1 MGTFL
6 KLAWRNLWR
15 NRLRSGLTVS
25 AVVFGS
31 ALTVFMMAWAR
42 GGHQQMICSALG
54 VFPGWLQVHRAGYQ
68 KEQSLL
74 RSMPLK
80 SELVKYLE
88 NSSPVKSYSPRLCT
102 DALLQAGNNLSGARI
117 CGVVPEKEKMSSKV
131 AKCFFPELLKVPRGF
146 KPTRKSW
153 GEFLTGKV
161 GEAVIGEDLA
171 RNLQVKVGDEISMV
185 SQDFYGSIAS
195 ANFKVKG
202 IFRAGSPEY
211 DQALV
216 LVNLDDLQ
224 ELLYM
229 PGMITELAIWV
240 NSERALVQLERDIY
254 QLLSDEPGPWQIS
267 QLANSNLY
275 RVEVKKPNLAPDS
288 SLQLVDQEIF
298 TGAVKRIPALVG
310 YSPQI
315 KARMKLSEK
324 EITIFGIE
332 PEKEEQTSRIFSRLI
347 SSRGLASLPTSS
359 NWLLLAK
366 NIADELGLK
375 PGEQVT
381 LEGENYLG
389 QKFQLDL
396 NLVGIYQPEASEP
409 EGYLELSLLQEKLR
423 FGENVHQFLIRLK
436 PETNPE
442 KVEALIR
449 SRLNYEV
456 LPWQELMP
464 DLVQFIALDNA
475 GAVLWLLILLIVIA
489 FVILLTVLMSVLE
502 RMREYGIMKA
512 IGTKPGEI
520 FGLIMLESFI
530 IGFLGSAIGSVLG
543 IIPSLYFTYI
553 PINLSSLG
561 EYMEEFSLE
570 PYMYAQFEPRMVFW
584 TFVIIFAFVL
594 IMSLFPALRASR
606 TKPTEVLR
614 LQ

>member
-31 ALTVFMMAWAR
+31 ALTVFMMAFSR
-42 GGHQQMICSALG
+42 GGHQQMIRSALG

-88 NSSPVKSYSPRLCT
+88 NSSLVKSYSPRLCT

-117 CGVVPEKEKMSSKV
+117 CGVIPEKEKQSSKV

-153 GEFLTGKV
+153 GEFLAGKV

-216 LVNLDDLQ
+216 LVNLEDLQ

-240 NSERALVQLERDIY
+240 NNERALVQLERDIY

-267 QLANSNLY
+267 RLANSNLY

-288 SLQLVDQEIF
+288 PLQLVDQEIF
-298 TGAVKRIPALVG
+298 TEAVKRIPALVG

-324 EITIFGIE
+324 EITVFGIE

-396 NLVGIYQPEASEP
+396 NLVGIYQPGASEP
-409 EGYLELSLLQEKLR
+409 QGYLELSLLQDQLR

-442 KVEALIR
+442 KAEALIR

-553 PINLSSLG
+553 PMNLSYLG

>member
-31 ALTVFMMAWAR
+31 ALTVFMMAFAR
-42 GGHQQMICSALG
+42 GGHQQMIRSALG

-117 CGVVPEKEKMSSKV
+117 CGVVPEKEKQSSKV

-153 GEFLTGKV
+153 GEFLAGKV

-240 NSERALVQLERDIY
+240 NNERALVQLERDIY
-254 QLLSDEPGPWQIS
+254 QLLADEPGPWQIS
-267 QLANSNLY
+267 RLANSNLY
-275 RVEVKKPNLAPDS
+275 RVAVKKPNLAPDS
-288 SLQLVDQEIF
+288 PLQLVDQEIF

-324 EITIFGIE
+324 EITVFGIE

-396 NLVGIYQPEASEP
+396 HLVGVYQPEASEP

-442 KVEALIR
+442 KAEALIR

-456 LPWQELMP
+456 LPWQELEP
-464 DLVQFIALDNA
+464 DLIQFIVLDNA

-553 PINLSSLG
+553 PMNLSSLG

>member
-31 ALTVFMMAWAR
+31 ALTVFMMAFAR
-42 GGHQQMICSALG
+42 GGHQQMIRSALG

-117 CGVVPEKEKMSSKV
+117 CGVVPEKEKQSSKV

-153 GEFLTGKV
+153 GEFLAGKV

-240 NSERALVQLERDIY
+240 NNERALVQLERDIY

-267 QLANSNLY
+267 RLANSNLY

-288 SLQLVDQEIF
+288 PLQLVDQEIF

-315 KARMKLSEK
+315 KARMKLSK
-324 EITIFGIE
+324 KKITVFGIE

-396 NLVGIYQPEASEP
+396 NLVGVYQPEASEP

-442 KVEALIR
+442 KAEALIR

-456 LPWQELMP
+456 LPWQELEP
-464 DLVQFIALDNA
+464 DLIQFIVLDNA

-553 PINLSSLG
+553 PMNLSSLG